1 MLTIKH
7 RFKYYSWAECGN
19 FPVLKMVWKKC
30 DFPPIFSPLKCLKL
44 KNKFYIVLNQTST
57 FVFVLLKT
65 LLWLVAHAGLKPIDL
80 QMQAKFQIKLIITVQ
95 HFLDREAIS
104 VENKP
109 K

>member
-1 MLTIKH
+1 MWQL
-7 RFKYYSWAECGN
+7 SCAENG
-19 FPVLKMVWKKC
+19 LKEVW
-30 DFPPIFSPLKCLKL
+30 FPPIL

-57 FVFVLLKT
+57 FAFVLLKT